1 MTTLLVL
8 GVSSRHVFS
17 IQKMEL
23 HRHLLQCLLSSIL
36 ICIILVASLVLDE
49 TLVVAL
55 VNDEGW
61 ALLAFKGGVN
71 DPLGV
76 LKSWNASDQSPCH
89 WYGITCDLQS
99 KVKQINLQNTKLA
112 GPISPEFR
120 HLQNL
125 RSIVLSRNNL
135 SGPVPWTELS
145 EIGNQLHLK
154 LYAFNF
160 VRAFQRSNIDHN
172 KHAR

>member
-1 MTTLLVL
+1 M
-8 GVSSRHVFS
+8 SSQS
-17 IQKMEL
+17 KKWN
-23 HRHLLQCLLSSIL
+23 
-36 ICIILVASLVLDE
+36 CIASLVLDE

-112 GPISPEFR
+112 GPISPEIR